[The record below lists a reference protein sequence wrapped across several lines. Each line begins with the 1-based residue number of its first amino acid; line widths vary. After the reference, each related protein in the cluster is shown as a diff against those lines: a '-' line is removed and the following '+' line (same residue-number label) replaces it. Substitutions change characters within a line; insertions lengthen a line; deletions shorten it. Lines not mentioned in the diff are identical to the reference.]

1 MTKFLRAFR
10 PTDRHLRSLSQK
22 ERPGLQVDLPE
33 VRRSYLEQGRG
44 SFSQKEYAEAL
55 HFFSLAIE
63 EDPNNAWGWHGR
75 GDALQLLGDYK
86 GSLEAYDK
94 AIILQPTTALH
105 YGGKSNAL
113 RGLDQLDKADIAK
126 KRALALDASIGWLF
140 TD

>member
-1 MTKFLRAFR
+1 MST
-10 PTDRHLRSLSQK
+10 QK
-22 ERPGLQVDLPE
+22 ELGTNAFKAKNFE
-33 VRRSYLEQGRG
+33 EAAEH
-44 SFSQKEYAEAL
+44 FSK
-55 HFFSLAIE
+55 AIE

-94 AIILQPTTALH
+94 AIFLQPTTALH

-113 RGLDQLDKADIAK
+113 RGLDQHDKSAIEK
-126 KRALALDASIGWLF
+126 ERALALDASLGWLF